1 MFKIQSKA
9 TILFNQP
16 MFLEKLNIK
25 NFRGIKELK
34 LSFNSSVNIII
45 GENNAGK
52 SAIIDALRI
61 CLSIG
66 KQWREV
72 GVKNDEDFHINV
84 NELDYPIEPIE
95 FGLVFKIETPQDRE
109 YFPSLFWQNPDDPTD
124 VSLQLQARYSLETN
138 PKGNQVLRWD
148 IWGGQNPGQRI
159 EPNEAQLLFYS
170 YLEPLRNAELEL
182 RPYAKSNKV
191 TSLFKEMTKY
201 TKVNEAGANEEVKL
215 DNDKKNQLANTLQNV
230 IQDRDWTGVVKTG
243 ESFVNEHL
251 EKADIRKKESR
262 VHLKLLEY
270 KYDNIVKGVLTRKP
284 VFQEELLNGD
294 LTKQEYFDISQ
305 NGLGENNLIL
315 ASSVLGDLKNRR
327 AEQLEHY
334 YALLIEEPEAHLHP
348 QKQNSFFNY
357 LSSLK
362 DLGVQI
368 FITSHSP
375 TITAKSDL
383 DDLLVLQKQENLI
396 SAFALKKSELS
407 AKNKSYLSKFLDIT
421 KSQLFF
427 SNGTIMVEGISEALL
442 IPVFAEIMGE
452 EFNLDKN
459 GIELIN
465 VNGVAFEPFAKLYN
479 SEDSKKRLSAFCSI
493 ITDNDK
499 GLIAPKNLISIEQN
513 IDSVKAKLIFNK
525 LKELGIVDTNNRII
539 NFDNNDDLEIAGY
552 VAESN
557 FIKEILNKM
566 FDKISDRAFKANELN
581 GENLKVVLAENT
593 FEYELMVSN
602 PNNSATMLSVYR
614 RMHPKTIF
622 IDDEESIV
630 NKALDL
636 LEKLKSNKDKSEF
649 AQQLAFELETVDA
662 LRNTFVVPEYIQN
675 SILWVINRE

>member
-1 MFKIQSKA
+1 
-9 TILFNQP
+9 
-16 MFLEKLNIK
+16 MFLEKLSIK

-34 LSFNSSVNIII
+34 LNFNSSVNIII

-52 SAIIDALRI
+52 SAIIDAIRI

-66 KQWREV
+66 KQWKDI
-72 GVKNDEDFHINV
+72 GIKNDEDFHINV
-84 NELDYPIEPIE
+84 NELNSPLEPIK
-95 FGLVFKIETPQDRE
+95 FGLIFKIETPQDRE
-109 YFPSLFWQNPDDPTD
+109 YFQSLLWQNPDDPED
-124 VSLQLQARYSLETN
+124 VNLQIQARYSLETN
-138 PKGNQVLRWD
+138 PKGNLVLRWD

-159 EPNEAQLLFYS
+159 KPEEAQLLFYS

-182 RPYAKSNKV
+182 RPYAKGNKV
-191 TSLFKEMTKY
+191 TSLFREMTKY
-201 TKVNEAGANEEVKL
+201 KRVNEAGENEEIELNV
-215 DNDKKNQLANTLQNV
+215 DKKNQLANTLQNV

-284 VFQEELLNGD
+284 VYQEELLNGD
-294 LTKQEYFDISQ
+294 QTQQKYFDISQ

-327 AEQLEHY
+327 AEQIEHY

-362 DLGVQI
+362 GLGVQI
-368 FITSHSP
+368 FISSHSP

-383 DDLLVLQKQENLI
+383 DDLLVLQKQEDLV
-396 SAFALKKSELS
+396 SAFALKNSELS
-407 AKNKSYLSKFLDIT
+407 QKNKSYLSKFLDVT

-427 SNGTIMVEGISEALL
+427 SNGTIIVEGISEALL
-442 IPVFAEIMGE
+442 LPVFAEIMGE

-465 VNGVAFEPFAKLYN
+465 INGVAFEPFAKLYN
-479 SEDSKKRLSAFCSI
+479 SKESNKRLSAYCSI

-499 GLIAPKNLISIEQN
+499 GLIAPKYFISKEHS
-513 IDSVKAKLIFNK
+513 IDKTKAKLIFNK
-525 LKELGIVDTNNRII
+525 LKELGIVDLNNRII
-539 NFDNNDDLEIAGY
+539 NFDNGEDFEIEGY
-552 VAESN
+552 EADSIH
-557 FIKEILNKM
+557 IKKILNEM
-566 FDKISDRAFKANELN
+566 YEEISDRASIAKDLE
-581 GENLKVVLAENT
+581 GENLKVVLAEHT
-593 FEYELMVSN
+593 FEYELMVTN
-602 PNNSATMLSVYR
+602 RNNAITMLSVYKE
-614 RMHPKTIF
+614 MHPKTNF
-622 IDDEESIV
+622 IAEDESLH
-630 NKALDL
+630 NKALDFL
-636 LEKLKSNKDKSEF
+636 QKLKSNKDKSEF
-649 AQQLAFELETVDA
+649 AQQLALELDTKDS
-662 LRNTFVVPEYIQN
+662 LRNSFVVPDYIQE
-675 SILWVINRE
+675 SIRWVVNRE

>member
-1 MFKIQSKA
+1 
-9 TILFNQP
+9 

-25 NFRGIKELK
+25 NFRGIKELN
-34 LSFNSSVNIII
+34 LNFNSSVNIII

-66 KQWREV
+66 KQWKDI
-72 GVKNDEDFHINV
+72 GIKNDEDFHINV
-84 NELDYPIEPIE
+84 NELNSPLHPIE
-95 FGLVFKIETPQDRE
+95 FSLVFKIETPKDRE
-109 YFPSLFWQNPDDPTD
+109 YFQSLLWQNPDDPND
-124 VSLQLQARYSLETN
+124 INLQIQARYSLETN

-159 EPNEAQLLFYS
+159 KPEEAQLLFYS

-182 RPYAKSNKV
+182 RPYAKGNKV

-201 TKVNEAGANEEVKL
+201 KKVNEEGEEEEVEL
-215 DNDKKNQLANTLQNV
+215 NIDKKNQLANTLQNV
-230 IQDRDWTGVVKTG
+230 IQDKDWTGVVKTG
-243 ESFVNEHL
+243 ETFVNEHL

-284 VFQEELLNGD
+284 VYQEELLSGD
-294 LTKQEYFDISQ
+294 YTQQKYFDISQ

-327 AEQLEHY
+327 AEQIEHY

-383 DDLLVLQKQENLI
+383 DNLLVLQKQEDLI
-396 SAFALKKSELS
+396 SNFALKKSELS
-407 AKNKSYLSKFLDIT
+407 PNNKNYLKKFLDVT

-442 IPVFAEIMGE
+442 LPVFAEIMGE

-465 VNGVAFEPFAKLYN
+465 INGVAFEPFAKLYN
-479 SEDSKKRLSAFCSI
+479 SEDASKRLSAFCSI

-499 GLIAPKNLISIEQN
+499 GLIAPKHFISEEQD
-513 IDSVKAKLIFNK
+513 IDSPKAKLIFNK
-525 LKELGIVDTNNRII
+525 LKGIGIVDTNNRII
-539 NFDNNDDLEIAGY
+539 NFDNNVDLIIENY
-552 VAESN
+552 EDESI
-557 FIKEILNKM
+557 FIKGVLNEM
-566 FDKISDRAFKANELN
+566 YNKISDRASKAKELEK
-581 GENLKVVLAENT
+581 ENLKVVLAENT

-602 PNNSATMLSVYR
+602 TANAKTMLDVYK
-614 RMHPKTIF
+614 RMHPRTIF
-622 IDDEESIV
+622 VADDESLD

-649 AQQLAFELETVDA
+649 AQQLALVLEKIDA
-662 LRNTFVVPEYIQN
+662 LRNAFVVPDYIQE
-675 SILWVINRE
+675 SIRWVINRE

>member
-1 MFKIQSKA
+1 
-9 TILFNQP
+9 
-16 MFLEKLNIK
+16 MFLEKLSIK

-34 LSFNSSVNIII
+34 LNFNSSVNIII

-52 SAIIDALRI
+52 SAIIDAIRI

-66 KQWREV
+66 KQWKDI
-72 GVKNDEDFHINV
+72 GIKNDEDFHINV
-84 NELDYPIEPIE
+84 NELNSPLEPIK
-95 FGLVFKIETPQDRE
+95 FGLIFKIETPQDRE
-109 YFPSLFWQNPDDPTD
+109 YFQSLLWQNPDDPED
-124 VSLQLQARYSLETN
+124 VNLQIQARYSLETN
-138 PKGNQVLRWD
+138 PKGNLVLRWD

-159 EPNEAQLLFYS
+159 KPEEAQLLFYS

-182 RPYAKSNKV
+182 RPYAKGNKV

-201 TKVNEAGANEEVKL
+201 KRVNEAGENEEIELNV
-215 DNDKKNQLANTLQNV
+215 DKKNQLANTLQNV

-284 VFQEELLNGD
+284 VYQEELLNGD
-294 LTKQEYFDISQ
+294 QTQQKYFDISQ

-327 AEQLEHY
+327 AEQIEHY

-362 DLGVQI
+362 GLGVQI
-368 FITSHSP
+368 FISSHSP

-383 DDLLVLQKQENLI
+383 DDLLVLQKQEDLV
-396 SAFALKKSELS
+396 SAFALKNSELS
-407 AKNKSYLSKFLDIT
+407 QKNKSYLSKFLDVT

-427 SNGTIMVEGISEALL
+427 SNGTIIVEGISEALL
-442 IPVFAEIMGE
+442 LPVFAEIMGE

-465 VNGVAFEPFAKLYN
+465 INGVAFEPFAKLYN
-479 SEDSKKRLSAFCSI
+479 SKESNKRLSAYCSI

-499 GLIAPKNLISIEQN
+499 GLIAPKYFISKEHS
-513 IDSVKAKLIFNK
+513 IDKTKAKLIFNK
-525 LKELGIVDTNNRII
+525 LKELGIVDLNNRII
-539 NFDNNDDLEIAGY
+539 NFDNGEDFEIEGY
-552 VAESN
+552 EADSIH
-557 FIKEILNKM
+557 IKKILNEM
-566 FDKISDRAFKANELN
+566 YEEISDRASIAKDLE
-581 GENLKVVLAENT
+581 GENLKVVLAEHT
-593 FEYELMVSN
+593 FEYELMVTN
-602 PNNSATMLSVYR
+602 RNNAITMLSVYKE
-614 RMHPKTIF
+614 MHPKTNF
-622 IDDEESIV
+622 IAEDESLH
-630 NKALDL
+630 NKALDFL
-636 LEKLKSNKDKSEF
+636 QKLKSNKDKSEF
-649 AQQLAFELETVDA
+649 AQQLALELDTKDS
-662 LRNTFVVPEYIQN
+662 LRNSFVVPDYIQE
-675 SILWVINRE
+675 SIRWVVNRE

>member
-1 MFKIQSKA
+1 
-9 TILFNQP
+9 

-25 NFRGIKELK
+25 NFRGIKELN
-34 LSFNSSVNIII
+34 LNFNSSVNIIV

-52 SAIIDALRI
+52 SAIIDAIRI

-66 KQWREV
+66 KQWKDI
-72 GVKNDEDFHINV
+72 GIKNDEDFHINV
-84 NELDYPIEPIE
+84 NELNSPLEPIE
-95 FGLVFKIETPQDRE
+95 FGLVFKIETAQDRE
-109 YFPSLFWQNPDDPTD
+109 YFQSLLWQNPDDPTD
-124 VSLQLQARYSLETN
+124 ANLQIQARYSLENN
-138 PKGNQVLRWD
+138 PKGNKVLRWD
-148 IWGGQNPGQRI
+148 IWGGANPGQRI
-159 EPNEAQLLFYS
+159 KPEEAQLLFYS

-182 RPYAKSNKV
+182 RPYATGNKV
-191 TSLFKEMTKY
+191 TSLFKEMTEY
-201 TKVNEAGANEEVKL
+201 TKVNDQGNEEKVEL
-215 DNDKKNQLANTLQNV
+215 NIDKKNQLANTLQEV

-284 VFQEELLNGD
+284 VYQEELLNGD
-294 LTKQEYFDISQ
+294 YTQQKYFDISQ

-327 AEQLEHY
+327 AEQIEHY

-383 DDLLVLQKQENLI
+383 DDLLVLQKQKDLV
-396 SAFALKKSELS
+396 SGFAIKNSELNP
-407 AKNKSYLSKFLDIT
+407 KNKSYLSKFLDVT

-427 SNGTIMVEGISEALL
+427 SNGTILVEGISEALL
-442 IPVFAEIMGE
+442 LPVFAEIMGE

-459 GIELIN
+459 GIELVNI
-465 VNGVAFEPFAKLYN
+465 NGVAFEPFAKLYN
-479 SEDSKKRLSAFCSI
+479 SDDINKRFSSYSSI

-499 GLIAPKNLISIEQN
+499 GLIAAKHFIIQEYSI
-513 IDSVKAKLIFNK
+513 DKSKAKLIFNK
-525 LKELGIVDTNNRII
+525 LKELGIIDSNNRIV
-539 NFDNNDDLEIAGY
+539 NFDNNVVLKIEGLD
-552 VAESN
+552 VESDH
-557 FIKEILNKM
+557 IKGILNEKHE
-566 FDKISDRAFKANELN
+566 KISDRATKAIDLE
-581 GENLKVVLAENT
+581 GANLKVVLAEHT
-593 FEYELMVSN
+593 FEYELMVTN
-602 PNNSATMLSVYR
+602 RNNANIMMSVYKE
-614 RMHPKTIF
+614 MHNKTIF
-622 IDDEESIV
+622 IAEDESLH

-649 AQQLAFELETVDA
+649 AQQLAFELETKPG
-662 LRNTFVVPEYIQN
+662 LKNSFVVPDYIRD
-675 SILWVINRE
+675 SISWVINRE

>member
-1 MFKIQSKA
+1 
-9 TILFNQP
+9 

-34 LSFNSSVNIII
+34 LNFNSSVNIII

-66 KQWREV
+66 KQWKDI
-72 GVKNDEDFHINV
+72 GIKNDEDFHINV
-84 NELDYPIEPIE
+84 NELNSPLEPIE
-95 FGLVFKIETPQDRE
+95 FGLVFKIETPLDRE
-109 YFPSLFWQNPDDPTD
+109 YFQSLLWQNPDDPTD
-124 VSLQLQARYSLETN
+124 VNLQIQARYSLETN

-159 EPNEAQLLFYS
+159 KPEEAQLLFYS

-182 RPYAKSNKV
+182 RPYAKGNKV

-201 TKVNEAGANEEVKL
+201 TKINEDGKDEEVEL
-215 DNDKKNQLANTLQNV
+215 NIDKKNQLATTLQDV
-230 IQDRDWTGVVKTG
+230 IQDEDWTGVVKTG

-262 VHLKLLEY
+262 IHLKFLEY

-284 VFQEELLNGD
+284 IYQEELLDGD
-294 LTKQEYFDISQ
+294 YNQQKYFDISQ

-327 AEQLEHY
+327 SEEIEHY

-357 LSSLK
+357 LNSLK

-383 DDLLVLQKQENLI
+383 DNLLVLQKQDNLI
-396 SAFALKKSELS
+396 SSFSLKNSDLS
-407 AKNKSYLSKFLDIT
+407 PKNKSYLSKFLDVT
-421 KSQLFF
+421 KSQIFF

-442 IPVFAEIMGE
+442 LPIFADIMGE

-459 GIELIN
+459 GIELLNI
-465 VNGVAFEPFAKLYN
+465 NGVAFEPFAKLYN
-479 SEDSKKRLSAFCSI
+479 SDSSNNRLSAFSSI

-499 GLIAPKNLISIEQN
+499 GLIAAKHLKNEDSSI
-513 IDSVKAKLIFNK
+513 DLTKAKLIFKK
-525 LKELGIVDTNNRII
+525 LKELEIIDSNNRIT
-539 NFDNNDDLEIAGY
+539 NFDNNEELLIEGY
-552 VAESN
+552 ETESIY
-557 FIKEILNKM
+557 IKGVLNELYN
-566 FDKISDRAFKANELN
+566 KISERASIAMKLE
-581 GENLKVVLAENT
+581 GGNLKVVLAENT
-593 FEYELMVSN
+593 FEYELMTAN
-602 PNNSATMLSVYR
+602 PNNANTMLSLYKE
-614 RMHPKTIF
+614 MHGQTTF
-622 IDDEESIV
+622 ISEKESLH

-649 AQQLAFELETVDA
+649 AQQLSFLLETKDT
-662 LRNTFVVPEYIQN
+662 LRKSFVVPDYIQR
-675 SILWVINRE
+675 SINWVINRE

>member
-1 MFKIQSKA
+1 
-9 TILFNQP
+9 

-34 LSFNSSVNIII
+34 LNFNSSVNIII

-66 KQWREV
+66 KQWKDI
-72 GVKNDEDFHINV
+72 GIKNDEDFHINV
-84 NELDYPIEPIE
+84 NELNSPLEPIE

-109 YFPSLFWQNPDDPTD
+109 YFQSLLWQNPDDPND
-124 VSLQLQARYSLETN
+124 INLQIQARYSLETN
-138 PKGNQVLRWD
+138 PKSNQVLRWD

-159 EPNEAQLLFYS
+159 KPEEAQLLFYS

-182 RPYAKSNKV
+182 RPYAKGNKV

-201 TKVNEAGANEEVKL
+201 NKVNEEGEDEEVEL
-215 DNDKKNQLANTLQNV
+215 NIDKKNQLANTLQNV

-284 VFQEELLNGD
+284 IYQEELLGGD
-294 LTKQEYFDISQ
+294 YTQQKYFDISQ

-327 AEQLEHY
+327 AEQIEHY

-383 DDLLVLQKQENLI
+383 DNLLVLQKQEDLI
-396 SAFALKKSELS
+396 NNFALKKSELS
-407 AKNKSYLSKFLDIT
+407 PNNKNYLRKFLDVT

-427 SNGTIMVEGISEALL
+427 SNGTILVEGISEALL
-442 IPVFAEIMGE
+442 LPVFAEIMGE

-465 VNGVAFEPFAKLYN
+465 INGVAFEPFAKLYN
-479 SEDSKKRLSAFCSI
+479 SEDVSKRLSAFCSI

-499 GLIAPKNLISIEQN
+499 GLIAPKHFISEEQD
-513 IDSVKAKLIFNK
+513 IDSPKAKLIFNK
-525 LKELGIVDTNNRII
+525 LKEIGIVDTNNRII
-539 NFDNNDDLEIAGY
+539 NFDNNVDLIIENY
-552 VAESN
+552 EDESI
-557 FIKEILNKM
+557 FIKGVLNEM
-566 FDKISDRAFKANELN
+566 YDKISDRAFKAKEL
-581 GENLKVVLAENT
+581 EKANLKVVLAENT

-602 PNNSATMLSVYR
+602 TANAKTMLDVYK
-614 RMHPKTIF
+614 RMHPRTIF
-622 IDDEESIV
+622 VADDESLDT
-630 NKALDL
+630 KALDL

-649 AQQLAFELETVDA
+649 AQQLALVLEKIDA
-662 LRNTFVVPEYIQN
+662 LRNTFVVPDYIQE
-675 SILWVINRE
+675 SIRWVINRE

>member
-1 MFKIQSKA
+1 MYIETLS
-9 TILFNQP
+9 
-16 MFLEKLNIK
+16 IK

-34 LSFNSSVNIII
+34 LNFNDNVNIII

-52 SAIIDALRI
+52 STIIDALRI

-66 KQWREV
+66 KQWKDV
-72 GVKNDEDFHINV
+72 GIKNDEDFHINV
-84 NELDYPIEPIE
+84 YELNSPLEPIE
-95 FGLVFKIETPQDRE
+95 FGLVFKIEAPQDRE
-109 YFPSLFWQNPDDPTD
+109 YFQSLLWQNPDDPD
-124 VSLQLQARYSLETN
+124 DINLQIQARYSLETN

-159 EPNEAQLLFYS
+159 KPEEAQLLFYS

-182 RPYAKSNKV
+182 KPYSKGNKV

-201 TKVNEAGANEEVKL
+201 NKRNEQGEDEEVEL
-215 DNDKKNQLANTLQNV
+215 NIDKKNQLASTLQSV
-230 IQDRDWTGVVKTG
+230 IQDRDWTGLVKTG

-262 VHLKLLEY
+262 IHLKLLEY
-270 KYDNIVKGVLTRKP
+270 KYNNIVKGVLTRKP
-284 VFQEELLNGD
+284 VYQEELLGED
-294 LTKQEYFDISQ
+294 FTQQKYFDISQ

-327 AEQLEHY
+327 LEQIEHY

-348 QKQNSFFNY
+348 QRQNSFFNY

-383 DDLLVLQKQENLI
+383 DNLLVLQSQDSLI
-396 SAFALKKSELS
+396 SGFTIKNSELDIN
-407 AKNKSYLSKFLDIT
+407 NKSYLRKFLDVT

-427 SNGTIMVEGISEALL
+427 SNGTILVEGISEALL
-442 IPVFAEIMGE
+442 LPVFAEIMGE

-465 VNGVAFEPFAKLYN
+465 INGVAFEPFAKLYN
-479 SEDSKKRLSAFCSI
+479 SKDFNKRLSAFCSI

-499 GLIAPKNLISIEQN
+499 GLIAPKHFLSEELN
-513 IDSVKAKLIFNK
+513 IDSVNAKLIFNK
-525 LKELGIVDTNNRII
+525 LKEIGIVDANNRII
-539 NFDNNDDLEIAGY
+539 NFDNNLDLII
-552 VAESN
+552 ESYEDKSV
-557 FIKEILNKM
+557 FIKGVLNEM
-566 FDKISDRAFKANELN
+566 HDKISDRASKAKKLE
-581 GENLKVVLAENT
+581 EAHLKVVLAENT

-602 PNNSATMLSVYR
+602 TANAKIMLDVYK
-614 RMHPKTIF
+614 RMHPRTIF
-622 IDDEESIV
+622 VADDESLE

-636 LEKLKSNKDKSEF
+636 LEKIK
-649 AQQLAFELETVDA
+649 
-662 LRNTFVVPEYIQN
+662 
-675 SILWVINRE
+675 

>member
-1 MFKIQSKA
+1 MYIETLS
-9 TILFNQP
+9 
-16 MFLEKLNIK
+16 IK

-34 LSFNSSVNIII
+34 LNFNDNVNIII

-52 SAIIDALRI
+52 STIIDALRI

-66 KQWREV
+66 KQWKDV
-72 GVKNDEDFHINV
+72 GIKNDEDFHINV
-84 NELDYPIEPIE
+84 YELNSPLEPIE
-95 FGLVFKIETPQDRE
+95 FGLVFKIEAPQDRE
-109 YFPSLFWQNPDDPTD
+109 YFQSLLWQNPDDPD
-124 VSLQLQARYSLETN
+124 DINLQIQARYSLETN

-159 EPNEAQLLFYS
+159 KPEEAQLLFYS

-182 RPYAKSNKV
+182 KPYSKGNKV

-201 TKVNEAGANEEVKL
+201 NKRNEQGEDEEVEL
-215 DNDKKNQLANTLQNV
+215 NIDKKNQLASTLQSV
-230 IQDRDWTGVVKTG
+230 IQDRDWTGLVKTG

-262 VHLKLLEY
+262 IHLKLLEY
-270 KYDNIVKGVLTRKP
+270 KYNNIVKGVLTRKP
-284 VFQEELLNGD
+284 VYQEELLGED
-294 LTKQEYFDISQ
+294 FTQQKYFDISQ

-327 AEQLEHY
+327 LEQIEHY

-348 QKQNSFFNY
+348 QRQNSFFNY

-383 DDLLVLQKQENLI
+383 DNLLVLQSQDSLI
-396 SAFALKKSELS
+396 SGFTIKNSELDIN
-407 AKNKSYLSKFLDIT
+407 NKSYLRKFLDVT

-427 SNGTIMVEGISEALL
+427 SNGTILVEGISEALL
-442 IPVFAEIMGE
+442 LPVFAEIMGE

-465 VNGVAFEPFAKLYN
+465 INGVAFEPFAKLYN
-479 SEDSKKRLSAFCSI
+479 SKDFNKRLSAFCSI

-499 GLIAPKNLISIEQN
+499 GLIAPKHFLSEELN
-513 IDSVKAKLIFNK
+513 IDSVNAKLIFNK
-525 LKELGIVDTNNRII
+525 LKEIGIVDANNRII
-539 NFDNNDDLEIAGY
+539 NFDNNLDLII
-552 VAESN
+552 ESYEDKSV
-557 FIKEILNKM
+557 FIKGVLNEM
-566 FDKISDRAFKANELN
+566 HDKISDRASKAKKLE
-581 GENLKVVLAENT
+581 EAHLKVVLAENT

-602 PNNSATMLSVYR
+602 TANAKIMLDVYK
-614 RMHPKTIF
+614 RMHPRTIF
-622 IDDEESIV
+622 VADDESLE

-649 AQQLAFELETVDA
+649 AQQLAVELEKTIV
-662 LRNTFVVPEYIQN
+662 LRKIFVVPDYIQD
-675 SILWVINRE
+675 SIRWVINRE

>member
-1 MFKIQSKA
+1 
-9 TILFNQP
+9 

-25 NFRGIKELK
+25 NFRGIKELN
-34 LSFNSSVNIII
+34 LNFNSSVNIII

-66 KQWREV
+66 KQWKDI
-72 GVKNDEDFHINV
+72 GIKNDEDFHINV
-84 NELDYPIEPIE
+84 NELNSPLHPIE
-95 FGLVFKIETPQDRE
+95 FSLVFKIETPKDRE
-109 YFPSLFWQNPDDPTD
+109 YFQSLLWQNPDDPND
-124 VSLQLQARYSLETN
+124 INLQIQARYSLETN

-159 EPNEAQLLFYS
+159 KPEEAQLLFYS

-182 RPYAKSNKV
+182 RPYAKGNKV

-201 TKVNEAGANEEVKL
+201 KKVNEEGEEEEVEL
-215 DNDKKNQLANTLQNV
+215 NIDKKNQLANTLQNV
-230 IQDRDWTGVVKTG
+230 IQDKDWTGVVKTG
-243 ESFVNEHL
+243 ETFVNEHL

-284 VFQEELLNGD
+284 VYQEELLSGD
-294 LTKQEYFDISQ
+294 YTQQKYFDISQ

-327 AEQLEHY
+327 AEQIEHY

-362 DLGVQI
+362 DLRVQI

-383 DDLLVLQKQENLI
+383 DNLLVLQKQEDLI
-396 SAFALKKSELS
+396 SNFALKKSELS
-407 AKNKSYLSKFLDIT
+407 PNNKNYLKKFLDVT

-442 IPVFAEIMGE
+442 LPVFAEIMGE

-465 VNGVAFEPFAKLYN
+465 INGVAFEPFAKLYN
-479 SEDSKKRLSAFCSI
+479 SEDASKRLSAFCSI

-499 GLIAPKNLISIEQN
+499 GLIAPKHFISEEQD
-513 IDSVKAKLIFNK
+513 IDSPKAKLIFNK
-525 LKELGIVDTNNRII
+525 LKGIGIVDTNNRII
-539 NFDNNDDLEIAGY
+539 NFDNNVDLIIENY
-552 VAESN
+552 EDESI
-557 FIKEILNKM
+557 FIKGVLNEM
-566 FDKISDRAFKANELN
+566 YNKISDRASKAKELEK
-581 GENLKVVLAENT
+581 ENLKVVLAENT

-602 PNNSATMLSVYR
+602 TANAKTMLDVYK
-614 RMHPKTIF
+614 RMHPRTIF
-622 IDDEESIV
+622 VADDESLD

-649 AQQLAFELETVDA
+649 AQQLALVLEKIDA
-662 LRNTFVVPEYIQN
+662 LRNAFVVPDYIQE
-675 SILWVINRE
+675 SIRWVINRE

>member
-1 MFKIQSKA
+1 
-9 TILFNQP
+9 
-16 MFLEKLNIK
+16 MFLEKLSIK

-34 LSFNSSVNIII
+34 LNFNSSVNIII

-66 KQWREV
+66 KQWKDI
-72 GVKNDEDFHINV
+72 GIKNDEDFHINV
-84 NELDYPIEPIE
+84 NELNSSLEPIE
-95 FGLVFKIETPQDRE
+95 FGLVFKIEKPQDRE
-109 YFPSLFWQNPDDPTD
+109 YFQSLLWQNPDEPND
-124 VSLQLQARYSLETN
+124 VNLQIQARYSLETN

-159 EPNEAQLLFYS
+159 KPEEAQLLFYS

-182 RPYAKSNKV
+182 RPYAKGNKV

-201 TKVNEAGANEEVKL
+201 NKVNEEGEDEEVVL
-215 DNDKKNQLANTLQNV
+215 NIDKKNQLASTIQNV

-270 KYDNIVKGVLTRKP
+270 KYDNIIKGVLTRKP
-284 VFQEELLNGD
+284 VYQEELLDGD
-294 LTKQEYFDISQ
+294 YTQQKYFDISQ

-327 AEQLEHY
+327 AEEIEHY

-383 DDLLVLQKQENLI
+383 DDLLVLQKQDNLV
-396 SAFALKKSELS
+396 SSFAIKNSELNS
-407 AKNKSYLSKFLDIT
+407 KNKSYLRKFLDVT

-427 SNGTIMVEGISEALL
+427 SNGTILVEGISEALL
-442 IPVFAEIMGE
+442 LPIFAEIMGE

-465 VNGVAFEPFAKLYN
+465 INGVAFEPFAKLYN
-479 SEDSKKRLSAFCSI
+479 SKDSNKRLSAFCTI

-499 GLIAPKNLISIEQN
+499 GLIAPKHFISKEHS
-513 IDSVKAKLIFNK
+513 IDKPKAKLIFNK
-525 LKELGIVDTNNRII
+525 LKELSIIDSNNRII
-539 NFDNNDDLEIAGY
+539 NFDNGVDLEIKGY
-552 VAESN
+552 EADS
-557 FIKEILNKM
+557 IHIIGILNKM
-566 FDKISDRAFKANELN
+566 YEKTSDRASKANDLE
-581 GENLKVVLAENT
+581 GENLKVVLAEHT
-593 FEYELMVSN
+593 FEYELMVTN
-602 PNNSATMLSVYR
+602 RFNAITMLSVYKE
-614 RMHPKTIF
+614 MHPKTIF
-622 IDDEESIV
+622 IAEDESLH

-649 AQQLAFELETVDA
+649 AQQLSLELETKKA
-662 LRNTFVVPEYIQN
+662 SRNSFVVPEYIID
-675 SILWVINRE
+675 SIHWVINRE

>member
-1 MFKIQSKA
+1 
-9 TILFNQP
+9 

-25 NFRGIKELK
+25 NFRGIKELQ
-34 LSFNSSVNIII
+34 LNFNRSVNIII
-45 GENNAGK
+45 GENNSGK

-66 KQWREV
+66 KQWRDI
-72 GVKNDEDFHINV
+72 GIKNDEDFHINV
-84 NELDYPIEPIE
+84 NDINSPLEPIE
-95 FGLVFKIETPQDRE
+95 FGLIFTIETPQDRE
-109 YFPSLFWQNPDDPTD
+109 YFQSLLWQNPDDPND
-124 VSLQLQARYSLETN
+124 VNLQIQARYSLETN
-138 PKGNQVLRWD
+138 PKGNKVLRWD
-148 IWGGQNPGQRI
+148 VWGGQNPGQRI
-159 EPNEAQLLFYS
+159 KPEEAQLLFYS

-201 TKVNEAGANEEVKL
+201 ERINGAGETEEIEL
-215 DNDKKNQLANTLQNV
+215 NIDKKNQLANTLQDV

-284 VFQEELLNGD
+284 VYDEELLNGD
-294 LTKQEYFDISQ
+294 YTQQKYFDISQ

-327 AEQLEHY
+327 AEQIEHY

-383 DDLLVLQKQENLI
+383 DNLLVLQKQEDLI
-396 SAFALKKSELS
+396 SNFALKKSELS
-407 AKNKSYLSKFLDIT
+407 PNNKNYLRKFLDVT

-442 IPVFAEIMGE
+442 LPVFAEIMGE

-465 VNGVAFEPFAKLYN
+465 INGVAFEPFAKLYN
-479 SEDSKKRLSAFCSI
+479 SEDASKRLSAFCSI

-499 GLIAPKNLISIEQN
+499 GLIAPKHFISEEQDV
-513 IDSVKAKLIFNK
+513 DSPKAKLIFNK
-525 LKELGIVDTNNRII
+525 LKEIGIVDTNNRII
-539 NFDNNDDLEIAGY
+539 NFDNNVDLIIENY
-552 VAESN
+552 EDESI
-557 FIKEILNKM
+557 FIKGVLNEM
-566 FDKISDRAFKANELN
+566 YDKISDRASKAKDLEKA
-581 GENLKVVLAENT
+581 NLKVVLAENT

-602 PNNSATMLSVYR
+602 TANAKTMLDVYK
-614 RMHPKTIF
+614 RMHPRTIF
-622 IDDEESIV
+622 VADDESLD

-649 AQQLAFELETVDA
+649 AQQLALVLEKIDA
-662 LRNTFVVPEYIQN
+662 LRNTFVVPDYIQD
-675 SILWVINRE
+675 SIRWVINRE

>member
-1 MFKIQSKA
+1 MSISYIQL
-9 TILFNQP
+9 I

-25 NFRGIKELK
+25 NFRGIKELN
-34 LSFNSSVNIII
+34 LDFNKSVNIII

-52 SAIIDALRI
+52 SAIIDAHRI

-66 KQWREV
+66 KQWKDI

-84 NELDYPIEPIE
+84 NDINSPLEPIE
-95 FGLVFKIETPQDRE
+95 FGLVFKIETPQDRQ
-109 YFPSLFWQNPDDPTD
+109 YFQSLLWQNPDDPADTN
-124 VSLQLQARYSLETN
+124 LQIQARYSLVNN
-138 PKGNQVLRWD
+138 PKGNKVLRWD
-148 IWGGQNPGQRI
+148 IWGGENPGQRVKP
-159 EPNEAQLLFYS
+159 EEAQLLFYS

-182 RPYAKSNKV
+182 RPYATGNKV

-201 TKVNEAGANEEVKL
+201 TKVNDEGEEEEVDL
-215 DNDKKNQLANTLQNV
+215 NIDKKNQLASTLQDV
-230 IQDRDWTGVVKTG
+230 IQDVDWTGVIKTG

-284 VFQEELLNGD
+284 VYQEELLNGD
-294 LTKQEYFDISQ
+294 YTQQKYFDISQ

-327 AEQLEHY
+327 AEQIEHY

-383 DDLLVLQKQENLI
+383 DDLLVLQKQNDLVNGFSI
-396 SAFALKKSELS
+396 KNSVLS
-407 AKNKSYLSKFLDIT
+407 LNNKSHLRKFLDVT

-442 IPVFAEIMGE
+442 LPVFAEIMGE

-465 VNGVAFEPFAKLYN
+465 INGVAFEPFAKLYN
-479 SEDSKKRLSAFCSI
+479 PEDSNKRLSAFCSI

-499 GLIAPKNLISIEQN
+499 GLIAPKHLKNEEHS
-513 IDSVKAKLIFNK
+513 IDSSRARLIFNK
-525 LKELGIVDTNNRII
+525 LKELGIVDSNNRIV
-539 NFDNNDDLEIAGY
+539 NFNNDENLEIEGY
-552 VAESN
+552 EIES
-557 FIKEILNKM
+557 IYVKEILNELYN
-566 FDKISDRAFKANELN
+566 KISDRAFNANKLE
-581 GENLKVVLAENT
+581 GGNLKVVLAENT
-593 FEYELMVSN
+593 FEYQLMVTN
-602 PNNSATMLSVYR
+602 RNNAITMLSIYR
-614 RMHPKTIF
+614 DMHPKTIF
-622 IDDEESIV
+622 VSNDESLE

-649 AQQLAFELETVDA
+649 AQQLSFKLETTDT
-662 LRNTFVVPEYIQN
+662 LRNSFVVPDYIQD
-675 SILWVINRE
+675 SINWVINRG

>member
-1 MFKIQSKA
+1 
-9 TILFNQP
+9 
-16 MFLEKLNIK
+16 MFLEKLTIK

-34 LSFNSSVNIII
+34 LNFNSSVNIII

-66 KQWREV
+66 KQWKDI
-72 GVKNDEDFHINV
+72 GVKNDEDFHIDV
-84 NELDYPIEPIE
+84 NELNSPLEPIE

-109 YFPSLFWQNPDDPTD
+109 YFQSLLWQNPDDPQD
-124 VSLQLQARYSLETN
+124 VNLQIQARYSLETN
-138 PKGNQVLRWD
+138 PKGNKVLRWD

-159 EPNEAQLLFYS
+159 KPEEAQLLFYS

-182 RPYAKSNKV
+182 RPYARGNKV

-201 TKVNEAGANEEVKL
+201 TKVNETGDNEEIELNV
-215 DNDKKNQLANTLQNV
+215 DKKNELANTLQNV
-230 IQDRDWTGVVKTG
+230 IQDPDWTGVVKTG

-284 VFQEELLNGD
+284 VYQEELLDGD
-294 LTKQEYFDISQ
+294 YTQQKYFDISQ

-327 AEQLEHY
+327 AEQIEHY

-383 DDLLVLQKQENLI
+383 DDLLVLQKQEGLI
-396 SAFALKKSELS
+396 SGFAVKKSELS
-407 AKNKSYLSKFLDIT
+407 IKNKSYLRKFLDVT

-442 IPVFAEIMGE
+442 LPVFAEIMGV

-459 GIELIN
+459 GIELVNI
-465 VNGVAFEPFAKLYN
+465 NGVAFEPFAKLYN
-479 SEDSKKRLSAFCSI
+479 SEDSDKRLSAFCSI

-499 GLIAPKNLISIEQN
+499 GLIAPKHFINKELD
-513 IDSVKAKLIFNK
+513 IDSIKAKLIFNK
-525 LKELGIVDTNNRII
+525 LKKLEIIDTNNRII
-539 NFDNNDDLEIAGY
+539 NFDNGLDLKIEGY
-552 VAESN
+552 EVESIH
-557 FIKEILNKM
+557 IKEILNIM
-566 FDKISDRAFKANELN
+566 YDKISDRAFKANKLA
-581 GENLKVVLAENT
+581 GANLKVVLAENT
-593 FEYELMVSN
+593 FEYELMLTSSDN
-602 PNNSATMLSVYR
+602 AKIILGVYK
-614 RMHPKTIF
+614 RMHPKTVF
-622 IDDEESIV
+622 LDSNESLH

-649 AQQLAFELETVDA
+649 AQNLALILESKVIF
-662 LRNTFVVPEYIQN
+662 RSRFIIPEYIKE
-675 SILWVINRE
+675 SIRWVINRK

>member
-1 MFKIQSKA
+1 
-9 TILFNQP
+9 

-25 NFRGIKELK
+25 NFRGIKELN
-34 LSFNSSVNIII
+34 LNFNSSVNIII

-66 KQWREV
+66 KQWKDI
-72 GVKNDEDFHINV
+72 GIKNDEDFHINV
-84 NELDYPIEPIE
+84 NELNSPLHPIE
-95 FGLVFKIETPQDRE
+95 FSLVFKIETPKDRE
-109 YFPSLFWQNPDDPTD
+109 YFQSLLWQNPDDPND
-124 VSLQLQARYSLETN
+124 INLQIQARYSLETN

-159 EPNEAQLLFYS
+159 KPEEAQLLFYS

-182 RPYAKSNKV
+182 RPYAKGNKV

-201 TKVNEAGANEEVKL
+201 KKVNEEGEEEEVEL
-215 DNDKKNQLANTLQNV
+215 NIDKKNQLANTLQNV
-230 IQDRDWTGVVKTG
+230 IQDKDWTGVVKTG
-243 ESFVNEHL
+243 ETFVNEHL

-284 VFQEELLNGD
+284 VYQEELLSGD
-294 LTKQEYFDISQ
+294 YTQQKYFDISQ

-327 AEQLEHY
+327 AEQIEHY

-362 DLGVQI
+362 DLRVQI

-383 DDLLVLQKQENLI
+383 DNLLVLQKQEDLI
-396 SAFALKKSELS
+396 SNFALKKSELS
-407 AKNKSYLSKFLDIT
+407 PNNKNYLKKFLDVT

-442 IPVFAEIMGE
+442 LPVFAEIMGE

-465 VNGVAFEPFAKLYN
+465 INGVAFEPFAKLYN
-479 SEDSKKRLSAFCSI
+479 SEDASKRLSAFCSI

-499 GLIAPKNLISIEQN
+499 GLIAPKHFISEEQD
-513 IDSVKAKLIFNK
+513 IDSPKAKLIFNK
-525 LKELGIVDTNNRII
+525 LKGIGIVDTNNRII
-539 NFDNNDDLEIAGY
+539 NFDNNVDLIIENY
-552 VAESN
+552 EDESI
-557 FIKEILNKM
+557 FIKGVLNEM
-566 FDKISDRAFKANELN
+566 YNKISDRASKAKELEK
-581 GENLKVVLAENT
+581 ENLKVVLAENT

-602 PNNSATMLSVYR
+602 TANAKTMLDVYK
-614 RMHPKTIF
+614 RMHPRTIF
-622 IDDEESIV
+622 VADDESLD

-649 AQQLAFELETVDA
+649 AQQLALVLEKIDA
-662 LRNTFVVPEYIQN
+662 LRNTFVVPDYIQD
-675 SILWVINRE
+675 SIRWVINRE

>member
-1 MFKIQSKA
+1 
-9 TILFNQP
+9 

-25 NFRGIKELK
+25 NFRGIKELQ
-34 LSFNSSVNIII
+34 LNFNRSVNIII
-45 GENNAGK
+45 GENNSGK

-66 KQWREV
+66 KQWRDI

-84 NELDYPIEPIE
+84 NDINSPLEPIE
-95 FGLVFKIETPQDRE
+95 FGLVFTIETPQDRE
-109 YFPSLFWQNPDDPTD
+109 YFQSLLWQNPDDPND
-124 VSLQLQARYSLETN
+124 VNLQIQARYSLETN
-138 PKGNQVLRWD
+138 PKGNKVLRWD

-159 EPNEAQLLFYS
+159 KPEEAQLLFYS

-201 TKVNEAGANEEVKL
+201 ERVNEAGETEEIEL
-215 DNDKKNQLANTLQNV
+215 NIDKKNQLANTLQDV

-284 VFQEELLNGD
+284 VYKEELLNGD
-294 LTKQEYFDISQ
+294 FTQQKYFDISQ

-327 AEQLEHY
+327 AEQIEHY

-383 DDLLVLQKQENLI
+383 DNLLVLQKQDDLI
-396 SAFALKKSELS
+396 SNFALKKSELS
-407 AKNKSYLSKFLDIT
+407 SNNKNYLRKFLDVT

-442 IPVFAEIMGE
+442 LPVFAEIMGE

-465 VNGVAFEPFAKLYN
+465 INGVAFEPFAKLYN
-479 SEDSKKRLSAFCSI
+479 SEDTSKRLSAFCSI

-499 GLIAPKNLISIEQN
+499 GLISPKHFLNEEQN
-513 IDSVKAKLIFNK
+513 IDKSKAKLIFEK
-525 LKELGIVDTNNRII
+525 LKELNIVDTNNRII
-539 NFDNNDDLEIAGY
+539 NFDNNVDLVIQGY
-552 VAESN
+552 EVESDY
-557 FIKEILNKM
+557 IKEVLNIM
-566 FDKISDRAFKANELN
+566 FDKISDRAFKVNELT
-581 GENLKVVLAENT
+581 GANLKVVLAENT
-593 FEYELMVSN
+593 FEYELMVADSD
-602 PNNSATMLSVYR
+602 NSKIMLGVYK

-622 IDDEESIV
+622 IDSEESLH
-630 NKALDL
+630 NKAIDL

-649 AQQLAFELETVDA
+649 AQNLSLILESKEIFRD
-662 LRNTFVVPEYIQN
+662 RFIIPEYIEE
-675 SILWVINRE
+675 SIRWVINRE

>member
-1 MFKIQSKA
+1 
-9 TILFNQP
+9 

-25 NFRGIKELK
+25 NFRGIKELN
-34 LSFNSSVNIII
+34 LNFNSSVNIII

-66 KQWREV
+66 KQWKDI
-72 GVKNDEDFHINV
+72 GIKNDEDFHINV
-84 NELDYPIEPIE
+84 NEINSPLEPIE

-109 YFPSLFWQNPDDPTD
+109 YFQSLLWQNPDDPTD
-124 VSLQLQARYSLETN
+124 VNLQIQARYSLETN
-138 PKGNQVLRWD
+138 PKGNLVLRWD

-159 EPNEAQLLFYS
+159 KPEEAQLLFYS

-182 RPYAKSNKV
+182 RPYAKGNKV

-201 TKVNEAGANEEVKL
+201 EKINEAGENEEVEL
-215 DNDKKNQLANTLQNV
+215 NIDKKNQLANTLQDV

-284 VFQEELLNGD
+284 VYEEELLNGD
-294 LTKQEYFDISQ
+294 FTQQKYFDISQ

-327 AEQLEHY
+327 AEQIEHY

-368 FITSHSP
+368 FVTSHSP

-383 DDLLVLQKQENLI
+383 DNLLVLQKQDDLI
-396 SAFALKKSELS
+396 SNFALKKSELS
-407 AKNKSYLSKFLDIT
+407 SNNKNYLRKFLDVT

-442 IPVFAEIMGE
+442 LPVFAEIMGE

-465 VNGVAFEPFAKLYN
+465 INGVAFEPFAKLYN
-479 SEDSKKRLSAFCSI
+479 SEDASKRLSAFCSI

-499 GLIAPKNLISIEQN
+499 GLIAPKHFLNEEQN
-513 IDSVKAKLIFNK
+513 IDKSKAKLIFEK
-525 LKELGIVDTNNRII
+525 LKELNIIDTNNRII
-539 NFDNNDDLEIAGY
+539 NFDNNVDLVIQGY
-552 VAESN
+552 EVESDY
-557 FIKEILNKM
+557 IKEVLNIM
-566 FDKISDRAFKANELN
+566 FDKISDRAFKVNELT
-581 GENLKVVLAENT
+581 GANLKVVLAENT
-593 FEYELMVSN
+593 FEYELMVVGSD
-602 PNNSATMLSVYR
+602 NSKIMLGVYK

-622 IDDEESIV
+622 IDSEESLH
-630 NKALDL
+630 NKAIDL

-649 AQQLAFELETVDA
+649 AQNLSLILESKEIFRD
-662 LRNTFVVPEYIQN
+662 RFIIPDYIQN
-675 SILWVINRE
+675 SIRWVINRE